1 MAIITFSNIN
11 VSLQQGDHLYQT
23 TTTSVGGFDT
33 ASTVTHVGE
42 ITDVDG
48 NVITVAGTPTAGA
61 FFMFLKD
68 PVVNLS
74 SVVGEY
80 AEVTLKNNSKKQ
92 AELFSLGSE
101 TSVSSK

>member
-1 MAIITFSNIN
+1 MREKFGPSFCCTIGRYCIRIARALTLTLLLNSSNVITLVLNN
-11 VSLQQGDHLYQT
+11 VS
-23 TTTSVGGFDT
+23 
-33 ASTVTHVGE
+33 
-42 ITDVDG
+42 G
-48 NVITVAGTPTAGA
+48 NVITVTGTPTPGS

-80 AEVTLKNNSKKQ
+80 AEVTLRNNSKEQ

-101 TSVSSK
+101 ISVSSK